1 MKTWK
6 DIKEGDYVYQY
17 IKLKMV
23 PRLVTKVE
31 YKEVTVEKE
40 INPRKKEIEIKIFIE
55 ITLDGKTTWQVRES
69 RMNDYVDKIPWGWDT
84 VYADIEAA
92 HDYVKERIEYR
103 EKKAERLKA
112 NYEKELDFIKRYK
125 DNNKDLFTE
134 LADNC
139 I

>member
-17 IKLKMV
+17 TKLKMV

-40 INPRKKEIEIKIFIE
+40 INPRKKEIEIQIFIE

-69 RMNDYVDKIPWGWDT
+69 RMNDFIDNIPWGWDP
-84 VYADIEAA
+84 VYSDIEAA

-103 EKKAERLKA
+103 QKKADRLKA
-112 NYEKELDFIKRYK
+112 NYEKELDFIRRYK
-125 DNNKDLFTE
+125 ENNKDLFTE